1 MKIFLIR
8 HGKTPQGEKQ
18 QYQGVL
24 DTSLSEGGRAAL
36 KKADQTP
43 DRVYVSPL
51 KRAKETAEILF
62 PAADLRVAEG
72 LSEMNFGEFEGR
84 SWREMEHDA
93 AYRAWV
99 DGNCEGRCPGG
110 EDRAGFSDRVCSA
123 FREIIELALQ
133 DGMEQ
138 IAVVAHGG
146 TQMAV
151 LERWSSGSNRQY
163 WEWQTACGCGWALDT
178 AGWPEILQVE
188 GNVQYT
194 IQEES

>member
-36 KKADQTP
+36 KKADHTP

-62 PAADLRVAEG
+62 PGADLRVAEG

-123 FREIIELALQ
+123 FRELTEQALR
-133 DGMEQ
+133 DGLEQ

-151 LERWSSGSNRQY
+151 LEKWAGSDRQY

-178 AGWPEILQVE
+178 ACWPENLQVE
-188 GNVQYT
+188 GNVRYT
-194 IQEES
+194 VQEES